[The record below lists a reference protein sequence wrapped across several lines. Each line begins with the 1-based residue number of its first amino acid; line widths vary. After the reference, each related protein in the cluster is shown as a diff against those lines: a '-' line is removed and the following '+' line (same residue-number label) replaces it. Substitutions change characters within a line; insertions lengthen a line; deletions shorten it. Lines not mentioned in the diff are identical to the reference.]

1 MTKQIENKEF
11 TKQELETAENLLIEL
26 LVAACKAG
34 DHIRPSITELAIGVA
49 EILPVEAVERSQEY
63 ALFRANKGN

>member
-1 MTKQIENKEF
+1 MIEKIEDKEF

-34 DHIRPSITELAIGVA
+34 DHIRSSITELAIGVA

-63 ALFRANKGN
+63 ALFRAKKGN

>member
-1 MTKQIENKEF
+1 MVEKTKDKEF

-26 LVAACKAG
+26 LVAACNAG

-49 EILPVEAVERSQEY
+49 EILPVEAVERSREY
-63 ALFRANKGN
+63 ALFRAKKGN

>member
-1 MTKQIENKEF
+1 MVEKTEDKEF

-34 DHIRPSITELAIGVA
+34 DHIRSSITELAIGVA
-49 EILPVEAVERSQEY
+49 EMLPAEAVERSQEY
-63 ALFRANKGN
+63 ALFRAKKGN